1 MSLVVRNLLFTIA
14 VPGLGGAL
22 VPWWILTR
30 GGITTPAA
38 WEALPVIAAG
48 VALYLWCV
56 WNFAAVGR
64 GTPGPWDAPRRVVA
78 TGPYRWVRNPI
89 YLAALLIVL
98 GEAWLFLSPALLGY
112 AAAIAVCFH
121 LFVTGY
127 EEPTL
132 RRRLAAPTWSTSARS
147 RAGSPAGHATVRS
160 RSRGAPDAVGK
171 GDEVHPRQRLVR
183 PRAGGGAAVAA
194 GRHGLRRAPPA
205 WWRPSGERRPG
216 ARSTPGKTSGPTRG
230 VAAFRAGPPG
240 P

>member
-48 VALYLWCV
+48 IALYLWCV

-98 GEAWLFLSPALLGY
+98 GEAWLFLSPPLLAYAG
-112 AAAIAVCFH
+112 AAAVFFH

-132 RRRLAAPTWSTSARS
+132 RRRFGGTYLQYQR
-147 RAGSPAGHATVRS
+147 RV
-160 RSRGAPDAVGK
+160 
-171 GDEVHPRQRLVR
+171 PRWIPRR
-183 PRAGGGAAVAA
+183 PR
-194 GRHGLRRAPPA
+194 HG
-205 WWRPSGERRPG
+205 
-216 ARSTPGKTSGPTRG
+216 
-230 VAAFRAGPPG
+230 
-240 P
+240 

>member
-1 MSLVVRNLLFTIA
+1 MSLLVRNLLFTIA

-30 GGITTPAA
+30 NGRGATPAA

-98 GEAWLFLSPALLGY
+98 GEAWLFRSPSLLAY
-112 AAAIAVCFH
+112 AGGAAVFFH
-121 LFVTGY
+121 LLVTGY

-132 RRRLAAPTWSTSARS
+132 RRRFGGTYLQYQR
-147 RAGSPAGHATVRS
+147 TV
-160 RSRGAPDAVGK
+160 
-171 GDEVHPRQRLVR
+171 PRWIPRR
-183 PRAGGGAAVAA
+183 PR
-194 GRHGLRRAPPA
+194 HG
-205 WWRPSGERRPG
+205 
-216 ARSTPGKTSGPTRG
+216 
-230 VAAFRAGPPG
+230 
-240 P
+240 